1 MCGEVGTVAQT
12 HVDTSGDATLDA
24 AITCFENFET
34 CSKDCRSC
42 RKSPS
47 QNGRYMCLEQ
57 NYEGM
62 WLKQWP
68 SRTIKENAAL
78 VDRST
83 YRKKNV
89 MGG

>member
-1 MCGEVGTVAQT
+1 MSGEVGTVAQT

-24 AITCFENFET
+24 AIKRFENLKT
-34 CSKDCRSC
+34 CSKDYWNF
-42 RKSPS
+42 RKTLS
-47 QNGRYMCLEQ
+47 QNGQYMYLEQ